1 MILGLVGGM
10 SFLIWK
16 MKLQKKIIDHLSGIV
31 FRDVGGGGGGGV
43 TTPNGTAG
51 GGGADIINIAS
62 VTNNSVIGTTN
73 GNSARNPFPSSQ

>member
-10 SFLIWK
+10 GFLIWK
-16 MKLQKKIIDHLSGIV
+16 MNLQKKIIDHLSGIV
-31 FRDVGGGGGGGV
+31 FRDVGGGGIV

-62 VTNNSVIGTTN
+62 VTNNSVNGTTN
-73 GNSARNPFPSSQ
+73 GNSARNPFPSNQ

>member
-10 SFLIWK
+10 GFLIWK

-31 FRDVGGGGGGGV
+31 FRDVGGGGV

-62 VTNNSVIGTTN
+62 VTNNSVNNGTTN